1 MTRDEDNGFSE
12 WGGYFEAKKSKLEEQ
27 FAVASDPFRKSNLF
41 DGISIFVNG
50 RTNPSADEL
59 KRIMMVHGGTY
70 HHYER
75 SHTNFII
82 ASNLP
87 DVKVRKMDTS
97 KILSAQWVVDCVEQM
112 RVLDYKPYLLYTNQ
126 KTTQPR
132 LNFGKGKNDNSTVS
146 EGCDT
151 MQNEMGGILKELQ
164 QALANSPEK
173 ITSSV
178 INVSATTANSSHSAR
193 TAVDPAFL
201 NEFYKNSRLHHIA
214 TLGSGFKQY
223 VCELRQAHGNKSF
236 AKRIELR
243 SLLATQPKALTT
255 KSGKRYVMHI
265 DMDCFFVSVGLR
277 SHPELR
283 GLPIAVTHSKGG
295 SAATDVPVHP
305 QANRQVEQELFAQ
318 RFEKHLH
325 DNVLADKVRTGFDK
339 KMSLSEIASC
349 SYEARA
355 KGIKNGMFVGQALK
369 LCPELK
375 TIPYDFEG
383 YREVAF
389 ALYNT
394 VAQYTL
400 DIEAVSCDEMF
411 VDLTDLL
418 QELHVDV
425 MAFVTH
431 LRQEVRNITD
441 CPCSAGV
448 AENKLLARMA
458 TKLAKPNGQHLLDT
472 DDAENYMSSLALD
485 VLPGVGSS
493 MTYKLN
499 QAGMITCADVQKASL
514 VRLEMLLGK
523 KMALTLYQNCRGIDP
538 RPLVYEQQRKSV
550 SAEVN
555 YGIRF
560 TKYEELEIFL
570 RQLSGEVHNR
580 LTEIKRKT
588 KSITL
593 KLMVRAAEAPVE
605 TSKFMGHGVCDNQT
619 KSALL
624 KQSTDDVQVI
634 TSHVLKLMKESG
646 FPPHEL
652 RGIGIHL
659 SKLDDVTDSKK
670 ENVLKNMFEKM
681 SEKQKVYTEKPTN
694 VIVPIKESVVETKP
708 KQSSVNVLSML
719 KSAASNKKSTG
730 FKTTPTVDSIIP
742 TDNETIVIDDAKESK
757 PIPTV
762 LSMLKSSV
770 SAKTTADKSEE
781 TPNSRKS
788 IPASIQ
794 QFDMNILD
802 QLPDDIRREILSF
815 PDEYLRVCKPDEQ
828 KKFKDCDEVPHEKQ
842 KPDPLLRS
850 SSRSSTPP
858 PPPPSMR
865 VALTPASPLNE
876 SDMQPS
882 TSKAALEK
890 QMKRA
895 YRADQIV
902 EDYVQELPKHMHPA
916 ILQYLTSTET
926 IPNVPLVKDV
936 GKPVAKCTPKTC
948 PKSAEPNV
956 FMDINY
962 KPMLA
967 TWVNSE
973 QVPKPADVDLMYTN
987 ICALL
992 EDHKMDQVYEIMKY
1006 LCRLIKAKRAS
1017 CCRWHMAYTEIESN
1031 IQDKVHD
1038 LLGCHIYFT
1047 EFISCHKC
1055 KRKSQALQVNQQ
1067 IY

>member
-27 FAVASDPFRKSNLF
+27 FAVASDPFRQSNLF

-59 KRIMMVHGGTY
+59 KRIMMVHGGIY

-97 KILSAQWVVDCVEQM
+97 KIISAQWVVDCVQEM

-132 LNFGKGKNDNSTVS
+132 LNFGKGKNNNSTVK
-146 EGCDT
+146 ECDALE
-151 MQNEMGGILKELQ
+151 NELGGILKELQ
-164 QALANSPEK
+164 QAVATSPEK
-173 ITSSV
+173 NTSSV
-178 INVSATTANSSHSAR
+178 TNVSATTANTSNSAR

-201 NEFYKNSRLHHIA
+201 SEFYKNSRLHHIA
-214 TLGSGFKQY
+214 TLGAGFKQY
-223 VCELRQAHGNKSF
+223 VCELRQAHGNKPF
-236 AKRIELR
+236 DKRLELR
-243 SLLATQPKALTT
+243 SLLAS
-255 KSGKRYVMHI
+255 KSKTITAMTIKRYVMHI

-277 SHPELR
+277 KHPELR
-283 GLPIAVTHSKGG
+283 FLPVAVTHSKGG

-305 QANRQVEQELFAQ
+305 QANRQVEQEMFAQ

-325 DNVLADKVRTGFDK
+325 DNVLVDKVRNGFDK

-355 KGIKNGMFVGQALK
+355 KGVRNGMFVGQALK

-389 ALYNT
+389 ALYDT

-400 DIEAVSCDEMF
+400 NIEAVSCDEMF

-418 QELHVDV
+418 QELQVDV
-425 MAFVTH
+425 MTFVTH
-431 LRQEVRNITD
+431 LRKEVRTITS

-458 TKLAKPNGQHLLDT
+458 TKLAKPNGQHLLET
-472 DDAENYMSSLALD
+472 DDAGKYMASLALD

-499 QAGMITCADVQKASL
+499 QADMTTCGDVQMASL

-523 KMALTLYQNCRGIDP
+523 KMAQTLYQNCRGIDP

-560 TKYEELEIFL
+560 TKYEELEKFL
-570 RQLSGEVHNR
+570 QQLSGEVHSR
-580 LTEIKRKT
+580 LLEIKRKT

-624 KQSTDDVQVI
+624 NQSTDNLQVI
-634 TSHVLKLMKESG
+634 TTHVLKLMKESG

-659 SKLDDVTDSKK
+659 SKLDDIADSKK
-670 ENVLKNMFEKM
+670 ENVIKNMFEKI
-681 SEKQKVYTEKPTN
+681 SEKQKEKPVSAT
-694 VIVPIKESVVETKP
+694 VSTKEPEVEAKAKP
-708 KQSSVNVLSML
+708 ASINVLNML
-719 KSAASNKKSTG
+719 KSAAANKKSTG
-730 FKTTPTVDSIIP
+730 FEPIPKGDSII
-742 TDNETIVIDDAKESK
+742 TSDNDFIVEVNKAPEEAKGKS
-757 PIPTV
+757 TV
-762 LSMLKSSV
+762 LSMLR
-770 SAKTTADKSEE
+770 SAVAAKKTTSTDFIQIGEASFSKNDTPSAIALFDKDVL
-781 TPNSRKS
+781 
-788 IPASIQ
+788 A
-794 QFDMNILD
+794 
-802 QLPDDIRREILSF
+802 QLPEEIRREILNF
-815 PDEYLRVCKPDEQ
+815 PEEYLQLTEKDEQ
-828 KKFKDCDEVPHEKQ
+828 KNFNDCEEVPHK
-842 KPDPLLRS
+842 KMKVDPLPHSRS
-850 SSRSSTPP
+850 RSRSSTPP

-865 VALTPASPLNE
+865 VTSTSASPLNE
-876 SDMQPS
+876 SDLQPS
-882 TSKAALEK
+882 TSKAALDK
-890 QMKRA
+890 QIKRA
-895 YRADQIV
+895 CRSDKIV
-902 EDYVQELPKHMHPA
+902 ADYVQELPRHMHPA
-916 ILQYLTSTET
+916 ILKYLARTES
-926 IPNVPLVKDV
+926 ISNVSLVKDV
-936 GKPVAKCTPKTC
+936 AEPVAKHP
-948 PKSAEPNV
+948 PKSPEPNV
-956 FMDINY
+956 FLDVNY
-962 KPMLA
+962 KSMLA
-967 TWVNSE
+967 NWVKSE
-973 QVPKPADVDLMYTN
+973 QVPRPADVDLMYSH
-987 ICALL
+987 ICFLV
-992 EDHKMDQVYEIMKY
+992 EDNKMDEVYDVMKY

-1017 CCRWHMAYTEIESN
+1017 CCRWHMAYNEIESN
-1031 IQDKVHD
+1031 IQEKVHEVHD
-1038 LLGCHIYFT
+1038 CHIYFT
-1047 EFISCHKC
+1047 EVIECYKC
-1055 KRKSQALQVNQQ
+1055 A
-1067 IY
+1067 